1 MASNQIKGQEAIKK
15 LAKSYEELAQRI
27 DAAAKETNEFVSA
40 TQKLP
45 SEYVK
50 SIEKLK
56 KSSEQYSKALSKTID
71 QQELYTKIQDES
83 KRINNET
90 IKTHAKLNKV
100 MSDENKQ
107 LNILRNTLK
116 IKNKIARE
124 DAEITDKL
132 TNEYRRQSIILNRLK
147 DSYKN
152 VALTE
157 GEASKKARRL
167 RTEITKLDKRLKGV
181 DANVGE
187 FKRSVGN
194 YGKAMKSAT
203 SAAMGLARGLGFVG
217 GAFLIADTIRE
228 AFNTLVEFDKQMIAV
243 GKTTNIAGEGLTKL
257 KNNIV
262 ELGGNLSGISIQ
274 GLAKSAEVAGQ
285 LGIKGSDNI
294 LKFSETIEKLKL
306 TSDIVGD
313 DSVRQ
318 FAKFIEVSNDSVKNA
333 DKLGSVITEL
343 GNNFATTERQILK
356 NATEIQKGIAIYDV
370 SAQSTLA
377 LGAATSA
384 LGSEA
389 EQSRSAMQKGFKA
402 LNDAAVSG
410 ENLDRILQ
418 LTGLSLEEFTTKW
431 SQNASGVFLDF
442 IQGLNFASKNGQDL
456 SSILKE
462 LGLDAIRTEVVV
474 GILAKNVDVL
484 NEAFA
489 RGETE
494 YENNIAL
501 GKEYKA
507 ATESI
512 SVAIEDV
519 KDAFDLMVLSIDQGK
534 GPISRFIKFTLKGL
548 EHNLRMV
555 ATAFKGVRSELDS
568 TFLKAR
574 KDQVSFFDQ
583 ILGDDPEEKEA
594 TLKNFLA
601 MYNQTIDTQRRNLS
615 LLKTQAKFGQ
625 ITEDEFDK
633 KETQQLKDIEK
644 TKAQIEVTK
653 EYIKE
658 NDDLVKSIKME
669 KDELILSIMAMD
681 ENRKKADLLKL
692 SLSDLR
698 KIYKSLSDAKK
709 GDGEIDEAAI
719 RAALKRQ
726 RLEKKIQQEL
736 LKNKIEDQKR
746 IISNEES
753 SAIEVLE
760 AVDERIRLEIE
771 LNRLK
776 VSALEGTSEEIRL
789 GEIKLQNELT
799 DIVNKGL
806 KDRADAQR
814 KWEESVPDI
823 SPEEDEDPEDIA
835 RFAMGRENM
844 INELVKSTERGFSE
858 LANLYDTDF
867 EAFMKLY
874 NDKAGV
880 MTKFEQLSSD
890 VADRMLGQLGQM
902 YGIDLSLFKKL
913 TEEKEL
919 STAEWI
925 ELSGELAKGLVEAL
939 SADYTRDLENL
950 RVQQDAA
957 LEYAGDNAAAREE
970 IQRQFAEKEKDLR
983 NKQAKADKETA
994 MFRILINTATG
1005 VSAALA
1011 SANVPLSILI
1021 GALGLAQLALV
1032 ASKEVPQFKDGVRD
1046 FSGGPAILGD
1056 GGVSEVAV
1064 LPSGEAFKTPNTDT
1078 LYNLPKGTDVYK
1090 NEKEFEDALM
1100 NELSFNGILPSKN
1113 TLNVNIPNNDALT
1126 KDQFQQGIRAL
1137 QNTINSGETSEI
1149 IFDEKGIHKYTK
1161 KNDKRIKKLNSRFN
1175 GKGRKV

>member
-243 GKTTNIAGEGLTKL
+243 GKTTNIAGEGLTRL

-262 ELGGNLSGISIQ
+262 DLGSSLSGISIQ

-410 ENLDRILQ
+410 KNLDRILQ

-583 ILGDDPEEKEA
+583 ILGDDPKEKEA

-658 NDDLVKSIKME
+658 NDDLVKSMKIE

-709 GDGEIDEAAI
+709 ENGDEGENEQKLIEGTVAFYRNAITELTKLRDTTATTTPEYAKLSGQIRELNIAISELTTKEDTIAWYQAQINSLKKQRDSVAETSDEYAKFTQEIDNLTSAM
-719 RAALKRQ
+719 K
-726 RLEKKIQQEL
+726 EL
-736 LKNKIEDQKR
+736 Q
-746 IISNEES
+746 
-753 SAIEVLE
+753 
-760 AVDERIRLEIE
+760 
-771 LNRLK
+771 
-776 VSALEGTSEEIRL
+776 
-789 GEIKLQNELT
+789 
-799 DIVNKGL
+799 
-806 KDRADAQR
+806 
-814 KWEESVPDI
+814 
-823 SPEEDEDPEDIA
+823 
-835 RFAMGRENM
+835 
-844 INELVKSTERGFSE
+844 
-858 LANLYDTDF
+858 
-867 EAFMKLY
+867 
-874 NDKAGV
+874 
-880 MTKFEQLSSD
+880 
-890 VADRMLGQLGQM
+890 
-902 YGIDLSLFKKL
+902 GIDLS
-913 TEEKEL
+913 
-919 STAEWI
+919 SQY
-925 ELSGELAKGLVEAL
+925 
-939 SADYTRDLENL
+939 DD
-950 RVQQDAA
+950 
-957 LEYAGDNAAAREE
+957 
-970 IQRQFAEKEKDLR
+970 
-983 NKQAKADKETA
+983 
-994 MFRILINTATG
+994 G
-1005 VSAALA
+1005 VSAANKLNDKLIEGFKKFQDERVDLEKRANDEIENERKRLNRQILA
-1011 SANVPLSILI
+1011 LEQQVTDQSIDLINSVVQSAFQADINRLENQLQADNERYDASYAAAEGNSAAQQEIRRQQVENEEKIQERMIEIEKKAFLFQQGFAFAQNAIETFRAVAGIKANAALLLTNPILNLIPGAAQSMYTLALSQIPLVIASGALAGASIL
-1021 GALGLAQLALV
+1021 AQTLPA
-1032 ASKEVPQFKDGVRD
+1032 FKDGVRD

-1064 LPSGEAFKTPNTDT
+1064 LPSGEAFKTPSTDT

-1113 TLNVNIPNNDALT
+1113 TLNVNMPNNDALT

-1161 KNDKRIKKLNSRFN
+1161 KNDQRIKKLNSRFK
-1175 GKGRKV
+1175 GKGRKI